1 MSASVTPG
9 LRGERDFAFFLQRG
23 EIVNPRGDKTTV
35 YKLADGTYMDREE
48 RPFTYNGTDTWTDE
62 NGTEWNEVAKD

>member
-1 MSASVTPG
+1 M
-9 LRGERDFAFFLQRG
+9 
-23 EIVNPRGDKTTV
+23 NPRGDKTTV